1 MSEADL
7 NILKVANLKKHFIVK
22 RGLFSKNAIRVY
34 AVDGISFNVTRGKTL
49 GLVGESGCGKTTAIK
64 SILKLVEPTF
74 GNILFDNIDITKYSR
89 SQMKPIRKDF
99 QVIFQDPYSSLNP
112 RMTVGEILAAP
123 LEIHTNEIKKV
134 RGEIVSEILIKVGLS
149 TDAMKRYPHEFSG
162 GQRQRIG
169 IARALITLPKLIIG
183 DEPVSALDVS
193 IQAQILNLLVELQT
207 QFNLTYIIVSHDLS
221 VISHISD
228 YVAIMYLGKIV
239 ESAPRKELF
248 FNPIH
253 PYSQA
258 LISALP
264 IPRPNAKRNR
274 IILRG
279 DVPSPINPP
288 KGCRFHTR
296 CSYCLDICKNRE
308 PEFLEKK
315 SGHFASCHLF

>member
-1 MSEADL
+1 MSESDSIL
-7 NILKVANLKKHFIVK
+7 LKVTDLKKHFIYK
-22 RGLFSKNAIRVY
+22 RGLFSRVDSRVY
-34 AVDGISFNVTRGKTL
+34 AVDGISFDIIKGKTL

-64 SILKLVEPTF
+64 SILKLLEPTS
-74 GNILFDNIDITKYSR
+74 GNIWFDKINITKYSR
-89 SQMKPIRKDF
+89 NQMKPIRKEF

-123 LEIHTNEIKKV
+123 LEIHKIESRKG
-134 RGEIVSEILIKVGLS
+134 RGEIISDILTKVGLS
-149 TDAMKRYPHEFSG
+149 PNAMKRYPHEFSG

-169 IARALITLPKLIIG
+169 IARALITLPKLVIG

-193 IQAQILNLLVELQT
+193 IQAQILNLLLDLQS
-207 QFNLTYIIVSHDLS
+207 QLKLTYIIVSHDLS

-228 YVAIMYLGKIV
+228 NVAIMYLGKIV

-248 FNPIH
+248 FNAMH

-264 IPRPNAKRNR
+264 TPKPNSKKNR

-296 CSYCLDICKNRE
+296 CSYCLDVCRNIE
-308 PEFLEKK
+308 PELIEKEN
-315 SGHFASCHLF
+315 GHFISCHLF